1 MKTISSLILLFALT
15 MNVYAQTTNDNRD
28 SNESNQNG
36 NEIQTSTVNTNNN
49 NGNVLNVLNL
59 PTNFPGLSESE
70 RNLLE
75 SNLIDIEGT
84 MLLRHRGGN
93 GGDTIASEFTT
104 IAKNASQVWTEL
116 CKEVDFD
123 LCDYAD
129 QFADML
135 NKESKDFV
143 KVLSAPSVLAYDDKP
158 RDAVNFVDANGV
170 KNIVVATDRW
180 QEISKDYYQKYDRR
194 IIIVLHE
201 YFSLLGLESSDYY
214 PRSRDLLTIIKS
226 YGYNISKISS
236 NKSLASGCT
245 INIEANENVDDSLYR
260 DLVTF
265 MTEKNYETKDV
276 STQARYIMK
285 ANLNCDSSGF
295 LHHACSVYTEIVDTY
310 KYNEVVYDSFETH
323 KAWLRKNKVIDIAFN
338 NALSGISSCK

>member
-1 MKTISSLILLFALT
+1 MKTISSLILLLCLT
-15 MNVYAQTTNDNRD
+15 MNVYAQTTDDN
-28 SNESNQNG
+28 NESNETQERNNEGQTQVING
-36 NEIQTSTVNTNNN
+36 DE
-49 NGNVLNVLNL
+49 VLNVLNL
-59 PTNFPGLSESE
+59 PLRFPGLSDAE
-70 RNLLE
+70 RNILE
-75 SNLIDIEGT
+75 NDLIDIEGT

-104 IAKNASQVWTEL
+104 IAKNAAQVWTEL
-116 CKEVDFD
+116 CKEVAFD
-123 LCDYAD
+123 LCDYAE
-129 QFADML
+129 QFQDML
-135 NKESKDFV
+135 NKDSQDFV

-158 RDAVNFVDANGV
+158 RDAVNFVDSNGV
-170 KNIVVATDRW
+170 KNIVVSSERW
-180 QEISKDYYQKYDRR
+180 EEISNDYYQKYDRR

-226 YGYNISKISS
+226 YGYNINKIGT
-236 NKSLASGCT
+236 NKLLANGCT
-245 INIEANENVDDSLYR
+245 VHINANENVSESLFR

-265 MTEKNYETKDV
+265 MDEKEYEIKDV
-276 STQARYIMK
+276 NTQARYIMK

-338 NALSGISSCK
+338 NALSGIEACN